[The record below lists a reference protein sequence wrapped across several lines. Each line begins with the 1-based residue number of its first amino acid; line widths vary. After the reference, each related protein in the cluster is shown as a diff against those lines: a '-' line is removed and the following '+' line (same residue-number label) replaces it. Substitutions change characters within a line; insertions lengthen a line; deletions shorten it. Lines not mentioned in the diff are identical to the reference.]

1 MVAGR
6 LVLAG
11 AVIVLATACGSS
23 GRGHCAA
30 DESASGCA
38 NAASRAPIVRQVDG
52 LLTGIPQSGNALGS
66 PTAPV
71 TLQYFGDLEC
81 PICRKFTLGPLPS
94 IINRWVRPGE
104 LRIEYLSLET
114 ATHEPEIFKEQ
125 QVAALA
131 AGSQDRMWN
140 YLELF
145 YHEQGTE
152 DSGYVNAGYLRGLAQ
167 QVPGLKLAE
176 WDKARSD
183 PTFNEEVNRDAEL
196 AEVDK
201 MTGTPAFEIGHTGGA
216 TKLVQSSPLS
226 EPANFDEAI
235 EQQLK
240 A

>member
-1 MVAGR
+1 MVR
-6 LVLAG
+6 
-11 AVIVLATACGSS
+11 
-23 GRGHCAA
+23 
-30 DESASGCA
+30 E
-38 NAASRAPIVRQVDG
+38 VDG
-52 LLTGIPQSGNALGS
+52 LLAGIPQSANALGS

-81 PICRKFTLGPLPS
+81 PICRKFTLGELPS
-94 IINRWVRPGE
+94 IINRWVRQGK

-114 ATHEPEIFKEQ
+114 ATHEPEVFKQQ

-145 YHEQGTE
+145 YHEQGNE
-152 DSGYVNAGYLRGLAQ
+152 DTDYVNEEYLRGLAQ
-167 QVPGLKLAE
+167 QVPGLKLAA

-183 PTFNEEVNRDAEL
+183 PTLSEEVNRDAEL
-196 AEVDK
+196 ADADK

-216 TKLVQSSPLS
+216 SELVQTSPVS
-226 EPANFDEAI
+226 EPRSFDEAI
-235 EQQLK
+235 ERQLK

>member
-1 MVAGR
+1 MSTHGPGR
-6 LVLAG
+6 FVLAV
-11 AVIVLATACGSS
+11 AVILIATACGSS
-23 GRGHCAA
+23 GRGRCAA
-30 DESASGCA
+30 DEPAPGCG
-38 NAASRAPIVRQVDG
+38 NAVVREVDG
-52 LLTGIPQSGNALGS
+52 LLAGIPQSGNALGS

-81 PICRKFTLGPLPS
+81 PICRKFTLGALPS
-94 IINRWVRPGE
+94 IIGRWVRHGK

-114 ATHEPEIFKEQ
+114 ATREPEVFKEQ

-131 AGSQDRMWN
+131 AGSQDKMWN

-152 DSGYVNAGYLRGLAQ
+152 DSDYVNEEYLRGLAQ

-176 WDKARSD
+176 WDKARSE

-196 AEVDK
+196 ADVDK

-216 TKLVQSSPLS
+216 TKRVESSPVGEARS
-226 EPANFDEAI
+226 FDEAI